1 MPPTGWTCPSRPD
14 PSAQEETQPSMTPT
28 PTPQAPGR
36 PATAP
41 KAAAPRDPGTP
52 PLSRPQRY
60 LTRMALFL
68 VLVLGVVA
76 VLLPAI
82 ENAFLANPGLNG
94 LILFTLLLGIAFIF
108 RQVLMLRP
116 EVAWLEAF
124 QAGEAEGAA
133 PPRLLAPMARMLGE
147 RQGRLTLSAMTTRS
161 LLDGVG
167 SRLDESREISRY
179 LIGLLIFLGLL
190 GTFWGLLQ
198 TVSAIGGVIGGL
210 DLEGEDVGAMFS
222 NLQQGLE
229 APLAGMGTAFS
240 SSLFGLAGSLVLGF
254 LELQASQAHN
264 RFYTD
269 LEDWLAGATRV
280 SSGVLADTGEGGG
293 SVPAYL
299 QALLETTAES
309 IERLQYT
316 MASAEDGRRT
326 QNAHLMQLT
335 EKLGTL
341 TDQMRAEQ
349 HLMIRLAETQI
360 ELRPIMSR
368 LSDALTGGIQIGMD
382 EATRTHIRNLEIYTA
397 RLLEDS
403 NQGRQQA
410 VAELR
415 NEIKILA
422 RTIAALGEG
431 ER

>member
-1 MPPTGWTCPSRPD
+1 M
-14 PSAQEETQPSMTPT
+14 
-28 PTPQAPGR
+28 
-36 PATAP
+36 
-41 KAAAPRDPGTP
+41 
-52 PLSRPQRY
+52 SRPQRY
-60 LTRMALFL
+60 LTRMVLFL
-68 VLVLGVVA
+68 VAVLAVVA

-82 ENAFLANPGLNG
+82 EEAFIANPGLNG
-94 LILFTLLLGIAFIF
+94 LILSALLLGILFIF

-116 EVAWLEAF
+116 EVRWLEAF
-124 QAGEAEGAA
+124 QAGDVQP
-133 PPRLLAPMARMLGE
+133 PPRLLGPMARMIGE
-147 RQGRLTLSAMTTRS
+147 KQGRLMLSAVSARS

-210 DLEGEDVGAMFS
+210 NVQEGDVGQMFG
-222 NLQQGLE
+222 NLQAGLE

-280 SSGVLADTGEGGG
+280 SSGALADSGEGGG

-316 MASAEDGRRT
+316 LAASEEGRRSQT
-326 QNAHLMQLT
+326 GHLIQMAEKLSVLT
-335 EKLGTL
+335 E
-341 TDQMRAEQ
+341 QMRAEQ
-349 HLMIRLAETQI
+349 QLMVRLAETQL
-360 ELRPIMSR
+360 EMRPILAR
-368 LSDALTGGIQIGMD
+368 LAESLSGGISMD
-382 EATRTHIRNLEIYTA
+382 EATRTHIRNLELYTA
-397 RLLEDS
+397 RLLEETT
-403 NQGRQQA
+403 QGRQQT

-415 NEIKILA
+415 SEIKILA
-422 RTIAALGEG
+422 RTIAALGDGG

>member
-1 MPPTGWTCPSRPD
+1 MTQASTDRRGPAPQG
-14 PSAQEETQPSMTPT
+14 ETV
-28 PTPQAPGR
+28 
-36 PATAP
+36 
-41 KAAAPRDPGTP
+41 P

-68 VLVLGVVA
+68 VIVLGVVA

-82 ENAFLANPGLNG
+82 EDAFVANPGLNG
-94 LILFTLLLGIAFIF
+94 LILFALILGIAFIF

-116 EVAWLEAF
+116 EVQWLESF
-124 QAGEAEGAA
+124 QAGDPDRAP

-147 RQGRLTLSAMTTRS
+147 RQGRLTLSAVTTRS

-198 TVSAIGGVIGGL
+198 TVSAVGGVIGRLNMQG
-210 DLEGEDVGAMFS
+210 DDVGAMFS
-222 NLQQGLE
+222 NLQSGLE
-229 APLAGMGTAFS
+229 APLSGMGTAFS

-254 LELQASQAHN
+254 LELQASQAQN

-280 SSGVLADTGEGGG
+280 SSGVLADAGEGGG

-316 MASAEDGRRT
+316 MASAEDGRRS

-335 EKLGTL
+335 EKLSTL

-349 HLMIRLAETQI
+349 HLMVRLAETQM
-360 ELRPIMSR
+360 ELRPIMGR
-368 LSDALTGGIQIGMD
+368 LAEVLSGGISIGMD

-397 RLLEDS
+397 RLLEEAT
-403 NQGRQQA
+403 QGRQQT

-422 RTIAALGEG
+422 RTIAALGDG